1 MGKGSLYI
9 RLRRCLSKHAT
20 AVALRNFMAR
30 RQNIHPFDRKHRVD
44 PSGLIYA
51 DGLSS
56 GHEHDKHSAGYYATA
71 PSLFH
76 GVIAHW
82 SATLARAGFTLND
95 YALFDIGCGKGRV
108 VLLASEYPFRQIVGV
123 ELNPSLAQTARKNL
137 NIWQR
142 APRASRNV
150 HVVTGDVLSVPIPD
164 GPVVIY
170 FFNSFERELL
180 QMLLNR
186 LLEISA
192 TRSDPI
198 DLLYVH
204 PEYAGLV
211 SQTPRMELLADEKIP
226 FTPKDAAADVF
237 NVNVD
242 RCSIYRLPGL
252 LNPTSEPPLES
263 SRRAPPPT
271 Q

>member
-44 PSGLIYA
+44 TSGLIYA

-71 PSLFH
+71 PYLFH

-108 VLLASEYPFRQIVGV
+108 VLLASEYPCQKIGGV
-123 ELNPSLAQTARKNL
+123 KLPPPPAKTAQKTL
-137 NIWQR
+137 NIGHR
-142 APRASRNV
+142 PPPPSRNV
-150 HVVTGDVLSVPIPD
+150 HVVTGD
-164 GPVVIY
+164 
-170 FFNSFERELL
+170 
-180 QMLLNR
+180 
-186 LLEISA
+186 
-192 TRSDPI
+192 
-198 DLLYVH
+198 
-204 PEYAGLV
+204 
-211 SQTPRMELLADEKIP
+211 
-226 FTPKDAAADVF
+226 
-237 NVNVD
+237 
-242 RCSIYRLPGL
+242 
-252 LNPTSEPPLES
+252 
-263 SRRAPPPT
+263 
-271 Q
+271 